1 MIELQCQI
9 SNVIYSNCDNGYAVV
24 TAKNLENG
32 KYISVVFD
40 KCMLNP
46 KTGYSVNAHGEW
58 VENPRF
64 GRQFVV
70 SQYEDLV
77 PDTTDSIIMYLSC
90 GIFKGIGEKIAHK
103 IVDKFGEDTINIIEN
118 NPDRLYEVNGLG
130 KKKIQSIILEW
141 ESHKQ
146 IQDIVTFFSQ
156 YGLTMNMVMKI
167 YKEYGRDAI
176 SIVSENPYR
185 LASDIDTIGF
195 KRADDIALK
204 LGVDKNDPNRIA
216 SCLKYILTEEG
227 ENGHTFLYHNTL
239 VNEANE
245 YLTIS
250 KNNIE
255 EVIANML
262 AEDELKTTTENC
274 EDIFVPQLYYAE
286 KNVAFKL
293 SQLNKSKPYVSN
305 VRPITVEDIE
315 KIVGVEYNDLQKQ
328 AIEYSKTRNLM
339 VLTGGPGTGKTT
351 ALMGIIELMKHLNLT
366 FACAAPTGRAAKRM
380 SEVTG
385 EVAKTIHRLLEYNPQ
400 MGYQRDETNPLFE
413 DVIIIDE
420 FSMVN
425 VILMDKLL
433 KAIKPNAKLILVGD
447 ENQLPCIGPGN
458 LLHDIIVSEKVPV
471 VMLTEIFRQAAGSK
485 IITNAHNIIND
496 KPIIINNS
504 APDTDFFFIE
514 EKNGDDIE
522 TLIDDLVSRRLP
534 QKYKVE
540 PTEIQVLSPRR
551 RDVMCCADRL
561 NTMLQK
567 TLNNHTECVQQGNR
581 QFKMGDKVMQIKNN
595 YDKGVFNGDIGFVT
609 AIDTEEQSV
618 TVTFDDDYTIYY
630 NHYELDELTLAYAST
645 IHKSQGSEYP
655 IIVIPM
661 LRSFTIM
668 LKRNLIYTGIT
679 RAKKICV
686 IVGEISALSKAIN
699 DDSYDKR
706 NTMLTDWL
714 IEYMN

>member
-1 MIELQCQI
+1 
-9 SNVIYSNCDNGYAVV
+9 
-24 TAKNLENG
+24 
-32 KYISVVFD
+32 
-40 KCMLNP
+40 
-46 KTGYSVNAHGEW
+46 
-58 VENPRF
+58 
-64 GRQFVV
+64 
-70 SQYEDLV
+70 
-77 PDTTDSIIMYLSC
+77 
-90 GIFKGIGEKIAHK
+90 
-103 IVDKFGEDTINIIEN
+103 
-118 NPDRLYEVNGLG
+118 
-130 KKKIQSIILEW
+130 
-141 ESHKQ
+141 
-146 IQDIVTFFSQ
+146 
-156 YGLTMNMVMKI
+156 
-167 YKEYGRDAI
+167 
-176 SIVSENPYR
+176 
-185 LASDIDTIGF
+185 
-195 KRADDIALK
+195 
-204 LGVDKNDPNRIA
+204 
-216 SCLKYILTEEG
+216 
-227 ENGHTFLYHNTL
+227 
-239 VNEANE
+239 
-245 YLTIS
+245 
-250 KNNIE
+250 
-255 EVIANML
+255 
-262 AEDELKTTTENC
+262 
-274 EDIFVPQLYYAE
+274 
-286 KNVAFKL
+286 
-293 SQLNKSKPYVSN
+293 
-305 VRPITVEDIE
+305 
-315 KIVGVEYNDLQKQ
+315 
-328 AIEYSKTRNLM
+328 
-339 VLTGGPGTGKTT
+339 
-351 ALMGIIELMKHLNLT
+351 
-366 FACAAPTGRAAKRM
+366 
-380 SEVTG
+380 
-385 EVAKTIHRLLEYNPQ
+385 
-400 MGYQRDETNPLFE
+400 
-413 DVIIIDE
+413 
-420 FSMVN
+420 
-425 VILMDKLL
+425 MDKLL